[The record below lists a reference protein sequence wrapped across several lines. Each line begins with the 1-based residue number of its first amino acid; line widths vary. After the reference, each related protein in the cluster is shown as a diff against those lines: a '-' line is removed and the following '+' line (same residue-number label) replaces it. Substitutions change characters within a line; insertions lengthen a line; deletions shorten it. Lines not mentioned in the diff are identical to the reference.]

1 MIDTKE
7 LLAALKAE
15 QIINKYMYKNTW
27 LSGSSTTVYPITFW
41 KNEVEIQ
48 LNTKKNL
55 FEKFIDRFVEQ
66 HGDLV
71 ISGSFCKMDDSC
83 PATLTF
89 YYNIPE
95 NQGYIKG
102 RAINKAT
109 RLFWNK
115 NKRELIEQATNLKNF
130 MRLAEQAYN
139 TALDGLTT
147 FKEETAYTA
156 VDYWKKKNS
165 LSDDDYSFLLNEYEL
180 EKRIIDL

>member
-7 LLAALKAE
+7 LLVALKAE
-15 QIINKYMYKNTW
+15 PLINKYMYKDTW
-27 LSGSSTTVYPITFW
+27 TSGSSTTVYPITFW
-41 KNEVEIQ
+41 KSEVEIQ
-48 LNTKKNL
+48 INTKKNV
-55 FEKFIDRFVEQ
+55 FEKFIDRFIKQ

-71 ISGSFCKMDDSC
+71 LAGSFCKMDDSC

-89 YYNIPE
+89 WYNIPE
-95 NQGYIKG
+95 NEGYRKG
-102 RAINKAT
+102 HAINKAT
-109 RLFWNK
+109 RLFWK
-115 NKRELIEQATNLKNF
+115 THKPELIEQATDLKDF
-130 MRLAEQAYN
+130 MRRAEQAYN
-139 TALDGLTT
+139 AALDGLTT

>member
-1 MIDTKE
+1 MNRPILTYNGNPDHNTAF
-7 LLAALKAE
+7 LSAE
-15 QIINKYMYKNTW
+15 TQNAIYDACEHLERHGVEFFYAIKNGKYSN
-27 LSGSSTTVYPITFW
+27 
-41 KNEVEIQ
+41 
-48 LNTKKNL
+48 
-55 FEKFIDRFVEQ
+55 
-66 HGDLV
+66 GDLV